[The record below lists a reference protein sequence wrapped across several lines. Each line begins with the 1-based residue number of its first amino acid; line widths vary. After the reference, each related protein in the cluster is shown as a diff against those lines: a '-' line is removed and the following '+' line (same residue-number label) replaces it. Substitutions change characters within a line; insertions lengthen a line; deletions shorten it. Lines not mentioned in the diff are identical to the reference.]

1 MALNPRMMLGLGG
14 TRPSM
19 QYQQLN
25 PAFQSD
31 PRRILGQALMQQGTS
46 AAPVRTPLQ
55 GLGRLSSALVGAYLQ
70 RKAGDAQVERENEYR
85 TQLTSALTGFG
96 DGVPSGI
103 TALGQIPGME
113 IPAMNAALNYQT
125 TVAAN
130 QAKKPKVLT
139 TAEALAAG
147 VPQAALDRGTLFQT
161 GPSGLGAV
169 SGTAAPTTGLNQ
181 ARALDEIYNLA
192 TKDNRTAD
200 ETQRLDF
207 LNEFVKRPT
216 IQNIPQADGTVITQ
230 KVPGFDAVAALTNN
244 TVTQAP
250 LDGSV
255 TPTVTTEAVAKN
267 QNILGVK
274 PAKLTAPET
283 KFVSQMASAQ
293 NDLQTVI
300 DIMFNGD
307 LQGGEYNQGVSI
319 AAGSGLT
326 QTLSGDSQR
335 LYDAISN
342 LVDLRLRDRTGAT
355 ANESEIRAYREAVL
369 PGLTTRPDTQRA
381 RILRLVTELNANVNV
396 FKQGRNIPNLA
407 PIALPNSETQ
417 STAISVKIPGTD

>member
-1 MALNPRMMLGLGG
+1 MAINPRQMLGLGG
-14 TRPSM
+14 ARPSM

-25 PAFQSD
+25 QAFQSD
-31 PRRILGQALMQQGTS
+31 PRRILGQTLMGQGTS
-46 AAPVRTPLQ
+46 TAPVRTPLE

-70 RKAGDAQVERENEYR
+70 RKAGDAQVEREGEYR
-85 TQLTSALTGFG
+85 NQLASALTGLG
-96 DGVPSGI
+96 DNVPSGI
-103 TALGQIPGME
+103 SALGQIPGME
-113 IPAMNAALNYQT
+113 IPAITAGLNYQT
-125 TVAAN
+125 TVATN
-130 QAKKPKVLT
+130 KAKRPKVLT

-147 VPQAALDRGTLFQT
+147 VPQSALDRGTLFQT

-255 TPTVTTEAVAKN
+255 TPTATREAVSEN
-267 QNILGVK
+267 ENILGVK
-274 PAKLTAPET
+274 LAKLTKDES

-319 AAGSGLT
+319 AAGSGAL

-335 LYDAISN
+335 LFDAISN
-342 LVDLRLRDRTGAT
+342 LVDLRLRERTGAT
-355 ANESEIRAYREAVL
+355 ANESEIKAYREAVL

-417 STAISVKIPGTD
+417 STAISVKIPGT